1 MAHQKAFKLTKKHS
15 CTSVLSV
22 SRVFS
27 LVHFQTRTSRV
38 ALSGLRGSDRG
49 AALARSRSNLMGEI
63 DNSHLKN
70 IIFMRCCT
78 LLE

>member
-38 ALSGLRGSDRG
+38 ALSGLRGSVRG
-49 AALARSRSNLMGEI
+49 TALARSRSNLMGETDKI
-63 DNSHLKN
+63 HHKN
-70 IIFMRCCT
+70 IIVMRCCS
-78 LLE
+78 LVE